1 MPEPTVW
8 IINRS
13 SHDYSAAMRFGKLEF
28 LSEGTINKFNVN
40 DMDRQFRERLAD
52 SSPNDYLLL
61 TSLTVMSAIATVVFV
76 EKHGKLNLLL
86 FRSGDY
92 IERRLSYCG
101 SKS

>member
-1 MPEPTVW
+1 MPEPTVY

-13 SHDYSAAMRFGKLEF
+13 SHDYSAAMRFGKLEY

-40 DMDRQFRERLAD
+40 DMDRQFRERL
-52 SSPNDYLLL
+52 SNSTPNDYLLL
-61 TSLTVMSAIATVVFV
+61 TSLTIMSTIAAIVFV

-92 IERRLSYCG
+92 IERRLQYRG
-101 SKS
+101 A